1 MCNVKVLTYIY
12 EIVNMVAAQLEV
24 RKGKKKKKTFRKP
37 RQMNYHLKWD
47 FHITP
52 DVVTLANLNSL
63 IGRMM
68 HFRKVRNGAMIAH

>member
-1 MCNVKVLTYIY
+1 
-12 EIVNMVAAQLEV
+12 
-24 RKGKKKKKTFRKP
+24 
-37 RQMNYHLKWD
+37 MNYHLKWD